1 VKNRQPSFNLYEL
14 KKKCGKAQI
23 TTKNEGFLVKVN
35 SIARPGGFGLLGDP
49 TTTGWSFK
57 RWGYFLPEEVV
68 IIINK
73 WAFRFYLHWMKICK

>member
-35 SIARPGGFGLLGDP
+35 SKARPGGLGLLGDP
-49 TTTGWSFK
+49 TTTG
-57 RWGYFLPEEVV
+57 
-68 IIINK
+68 
-73 WAFRFYLHWMKICK
+73 